1 MTKGQYSVS
10 DAVLKKPDLLEREET
25 VLRDITKRS
34 GFEAE
39 KRLGDS
45 RYWTRDFAGAVFYL
59 GKYQGKAAVLKIQGT
74 KPPIA
79 EIDQI
84 ENFAA
89 QNQSQVIRPPKLYG
103 YLKWDETNKYEAL
116 FLEEVEGKP
125 IVSCPTN
132 GEELKE
138 FFELYQEYRQN
149 CLIKPWLPKPELTLP
164 EIIEADFNN
173 WRLIA
178 KKLYPVHPLRKAN
191 DAGLIGV
198 VVAKLKN
205 EYQAYEPQFIHGHF
219 SYLDLLKTKSGEV
232 ILFSNLFWKYKAPW
246 YDSVFG
252 QHWFRYRLSSIKE
265 IAPKEVEAQRE
276 LWLKEIWALAQNEED
291 KKLINL
297 ALLERA
303 AAGLNLDALS
313 VDPKIPITEYLVEAT
328 RQEVKR
334 LL

>member
-1 MTKGQYSVS
+1 M
-10 DAVLKKPDLLEREET
+10 
-25 VLRDITKRS
+25 
-34 GFEAE
+34 
-39 KRLGDS
+39 
-45 RYWTRDFAGAVFYL
+45 
-59 GKYQGKAAVLKIQGT
+59 
-74 KPPIA
+74 
-79 EIDQI
+79 
-84 ENFAA
+84 
-89 QNQSQVIRPPKLYG
+89 
-103 YLKWDETNKYEAL
+103 
-116 FLEEVEGKP
+116 
-125 IVSCPTN
+125 
-132 GEELKE
+132 
-138 FFELYQEYRQN
+138 
-149 CLIKPWLPKPELTLP
+149 
-164 EIIEADFNN
+164 
-173 WRLIA
+173 
-178 KKLYPVHPLRKAN
+178 
-191 DAGLIGV
+191 
-198 VVAKLKN
+198 VAKLKN